1 MRDEGISNAGFAA
14 ALAVVDC
21 GMMNQQTEKDVM
33 LEIANKHQEAGH
45 PGVPTTL
52 YFARRDITRSIT

>member
-1 MRDEGISNAGFAA
+1 MQGANFETPAEGGGTMRDEGISNAGFAA

-33 LEIANKHQEAGH
+33 L
-45 PGVPTTL
+45 
-52 YFARRDITRSIT
+52 